1 MTAGLK
7 QLQSDVSA
15 LRRRLEDLAR
25 RLGALREWTTAGNTP
40 APESVATGR
49 PGASNVVPSAAA
61 AAVPLFHGLGLGD
74 GALDD
79 VELHFEVLD
88 TEDPGREGR

>member
-7 QLQSDVSA
+7 QLQADVSA

-40 APESVATGR
+40 APESVAVVGSPVT
-49 PGASNVVPSAAA
+49 PSVVPSAA
-61 AAVPLFHGLGLGD
+61 AAVPLFHGLGVGD

-88 TEDPGREGR
+88 TEDPGRDGR

>member
-1 MTAGLK
+1 MSVRLSQIQAELG
-7 QLQSDVSA
+7 A
-15 LRRRLEDLAR
+15 ARRRLEDLAR
-25 RLGALREWTTAGNTP
+25 RLGAAREWSVAGDTP
-40 APESVATGR
+40 APVTER
-49 PGASNVVPSAAA
+49 AADA
-61 AAVPLFHGLGLGD
+61 PPARTPLFHGLGLGD

>member
-1 MTAGLK
+1 MTVGSK
-7 QLQSDVSA
+7 QLQADVSA
-15 LRRRLEDLAR
+15 LRRRLEDLVR

-40 APESVATGR
+40 APESVGR
-49 PGASNVVPSAAA
+49 PGAPNVVPSAAA

-88 TEDPGREGR
+88 TEDPGRDGR

>member
-1 MTAGLK
+1 MSARLK
-7 QLQSDVSA
+7 KLQGEVAAVRHRLEVWAVRLEA
-15 LRRRLEDLAR
+15 LRLRAAGPREA
-25 RLGALREWTTAGNTP
+25 GADVV
-40 APESVATGR
+40 AP
-49 PGASNVVPSAAA
+49 
-61 AAVPLFHGLGLGD
+61 AAVSPTEAPQVPPTPLFHGLGLGD

>member
-1 MTAGLK
+1 MSARLK
-7 QLQSDVSA
+7 DLRSEVA
-15 LRRRLEDLAR
+15 AVRRRLEVWAV
-25 RLGALREWTTAGNTP
+25 RLEALR
-40 APESVATGR
+40 VR
-49 PGASNVVPSAAA
+49 AAA
-61 AAVPLFHGLGLGD
+61 APREVGAHVVAASSAAPDAPRVPPAPLFQGLGLGD

>member
-7 QLQSDVSA
+7 QLQADVSA

-40 APESVATGR
+40 APESRTPA
-49 PGASNVVPSAAA
+49 PGVVPSASV

-88 TEDPGREGR
+88 TEDPGRDGR

>member
-1 MTAGLK
+1 MSARLK
-7 QLQSDVSA
+7 QIQTELGAV
-15 LRRRLEDLAR
+15 RRRLEDLAR
-25 RLGALREWTTAGNTP
+25 RLGAAREWTTAGDTP
-40 APESVATGR
+40 APLGERPAVAAR
-49 PGASNVVPSAAA
+49 EVVSPA
-61 AAVPLFHGLGLGD
+61 PLFHGLGLGD

>member
-7 QLQSDVSA
+7 QLQADVSA

-40 APESVATGR
+40 APESVGR
-49 PGASNVVPSAAA
+49 AGAPSVVPSAAA

>member
-1 MTAGLK
+1 MTVGLK
-7 QLQSDVSA
+7 QLQADLSA
-15 LRRRLEDLAR
+15 VRRRLEDLAR

-40 APESVATGR
+40 APETVK
-49 PGASNVVPSAAA
+49 PGVVSSSAVPAM
-61 AAVPLFHGLGLGD
+61 PLFHGLGVGD

-88 TEDPGREGR
+88 TEDPGRDGR

>member
-7 QLQSDVSA
+7 QLLVEVSA
-15 LRRRLEDLAR
+15 LRGRLEDLAR
-25 RLGALREWTTAGNTP
+25 RLAALREWTTAGDTP
-40 APESVATGR
+40 APESA
-49 PGASNVVPSAAA
+49 AVVGGPVTSSVIP

>member
-7 QLQSDVSA
+7 QLQNDVSA
-15 LRRRLEDLAR
+15 LRGRLEDLAR
-25 RLGALREWTTAGNTP
+25 RLGALREWATAGDTP
-40 APESVATGR
+40 APESVVGGAVT
-49 PGASNVVPSAAA
+49 PGVVPSAGA

>member
-7 QLQSDVSA
+7 QLQADVSA

-25 RLGALREWTTAGNTP
+25 RLSALREWTTAGNTP
-40 APESVATGR
+40 APESVGR
-49 PGASNVVPSAAA
+49 PAAPGVGPSAAA

>member
-7 QLQSDVSA
+7 QLQADVSA

-40 APESVATGR
+40 APESIAPSVA
-49 PGASNVVPSAAA
+49 PSAAV

-88 TEDPGREGR
+88 TEDPGRDGR

>member
-7 QLQSDVSA
+7 QIQADVSA
-15 LRRRLEDLAR
+15 LRRRLDGLAR

-40 APESVATGR
+40 APESVA
-49 PGASNVVPSAAA
+49 PGVVAGVVPSAAA

-88 TEDPGREGR
+88 TEDPGRDGR

>member
-7 QLQSDVSA
+7 QIQADVSA

-25 RLGALREWTTAGNTP
+25 RLGALREWTSAGNTP
-40 APESVATGR
+40 APESLAVGEGPSVA
-49 PGASNVVPSAAA
+49 PSAAA
-61 AAVPLFHGLGLGD
+61 TAVPLFHGLGVGD

-88 TEDPGREGR
+88 TEDPGRDNR